1 MWVKDE
7 WGAQTLGGHICTL
20 TSKLLFQLGSSEPQ
34 DTISAWQGR
43 QYQRLST
50 EEMHT
55 HTHTHSTKHTGFPTN
70 PFTSQPYQSGE
81 RHRPHTGNYLAVGLT
96 VHCYSNWKQPK
107 FETWDHFSA
116 PGWMCLISVHEH
128 WGWIAELLKNQLSIR
143 LDDWL
148 WPRKRCSRVCLKHR
162 TDHLVCHD

>member
-1 MWVKDE
+1 MECTISQSTLMWVKDE
-7 WGAQTLGGHICTL
+7 WGAQTLSGHICTL

-34 DTISAWQGR
+34 ETISAWQDR

-50 EEMHT
+50 EET
-55 HTHTHSTKHTGFPTN
+55 HTHTHPQHKTHGMPNK
-70 PFTSQPYQSGE
+70 PYQSGE

-107 FETWDHFSA
+107 FETWAHFSA

-128 WGWIAELLKNQLSIR
+128 WGRKAELLGMHWKI
-143 LDDWL
+143 
-148 WPRKRCSRVCLKHR
+148 SRVSDLL
-162 TDHLVCHD
+162 TDYGPENAVLDSA